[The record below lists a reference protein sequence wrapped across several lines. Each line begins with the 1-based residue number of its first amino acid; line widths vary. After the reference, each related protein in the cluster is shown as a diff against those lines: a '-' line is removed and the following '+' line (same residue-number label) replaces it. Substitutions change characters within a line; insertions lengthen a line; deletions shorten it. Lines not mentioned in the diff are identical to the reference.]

1 MARTARRTRMPD
13 LPDGGASWSRAVRMI
28 YYLIAGS
35 ESTVRDTCPAGK
47 HDGAAH
53 PRYIT
58 SNASTTTYVEAEE
71 AFLFPVTWI
80 TSV

>member
-1 MARTARRTRMPD
+1 MPD
-13 LPDGGASWSRAVRMI
+13 LPDGGPSTSHAIRMI
-28 YYLIAGS
+28 YYPIAGPG
-35 ESTVRDTCPAGK
+35 STVRDTCPVGEN
-47 HDGAAH
+47 DGAAH